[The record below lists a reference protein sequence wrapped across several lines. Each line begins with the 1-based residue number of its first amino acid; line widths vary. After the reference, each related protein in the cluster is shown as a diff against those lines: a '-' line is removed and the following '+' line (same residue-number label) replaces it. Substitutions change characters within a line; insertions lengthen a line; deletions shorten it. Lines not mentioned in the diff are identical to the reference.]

1 MVGRDAGG
9 AAAER
14 SGTVAEAI
22 RMGGGFRVRVASG
35 SFRRSISNSMPKRRD
50 PAFVIACALAA
61 HASVATSADPLAAI
75 RRCATESDD
84 VQRLACYDRQFRVL
98 DAHAP
103 AASTPAATPTAEQR
117 FGMNGQVESREPAA
131 QAPKI
136 DQLTS
141 RVAALGYKPRGELII
156 KLENGQVW
164 EEADGE
170 DPVSL
175 KVGAE
180 VIIGTGV
187 MGAYWLQY
195 GKHASVRVK
204 RTR

>member
-1 MVGRDAGG
+1 
-9 AAAER
+9 
-14 SGTVAEAI
+14 
-22 RMGGGFRVRVASG
+22 
-35 SFRRSISNSMPKRRD
+35 
-50 PAFVIACALAA
+50 
-61 HASVATSADPLAAI
+61 
-75 RRCATESDD
+75 
-84 VQRLACYDRQFRVL
+84 
-98 DAHAP
+98 
-103 AASTPAATPTAEQR
+103 
-117 FGMNGQVESREPAA
+117 MNGQVESREPAA